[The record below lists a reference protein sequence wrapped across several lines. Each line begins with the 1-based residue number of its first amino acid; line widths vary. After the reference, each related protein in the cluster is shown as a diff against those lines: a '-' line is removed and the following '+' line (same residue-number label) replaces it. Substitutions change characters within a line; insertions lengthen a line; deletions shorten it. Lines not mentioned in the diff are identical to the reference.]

1 MAYKRRLKF
10 DKRIRFKKKMDI
22 MYILLLVVL
31 ASIGTGYAYIK
42 SDLNINGTANVT
54 AANWDVHFENLNVT
68 AGSVTA
74 STPADITDDTTVE
87 FAATLEEPNDY
98 YEFTVDVVN
107 GGSMDAMIN
116 NLSISPALTTA
127 QAEYLEYT
135 VTYSD
140 GIALE
145 NKQELKQGTSET
157 IKVRFSYI
165 ENYDKTNYPTEDQSF
180 TIEFSVNYTQAD
192 GTEMPV
198 AHPVSFADDDWLT
211 IVAAIQLGNTS
222 NYNVGDTK
230 EVDMGTFGT
239 HTLRIANKST
249 PEECFDTEFSE
260 TACGFVLE
268 FADIIT
274 THRMNPYTD
283 GTTDGDGNK
292 GGWPAS
298 EMRTYVNSDIYN
310 ALPEELRNGIINT
323 TVVSGHGNTVGETN
337 FTSTDKL
344 YLLSTHEV
352 WEDDDGN
359 YDTAYNN
366 TRQLDYYSSQNVTA
380 SSFSGAIKQRN
391 GSNYHWWMRSAASY
405 GNDEFYIVSSGGIWG
420 ANISGTTIGV
430 SPAFRIGVGDMT

>member
-22 MYILLLVVL
+22 MYILLLIVL

-74 STPADITDDTTVE
+74 TTPADITDDTTVE

-107 GGSMDAMIN
+107 GGSMDAMIDSF
-116 NLSISPALTTA
+116 SISPTLTTA
-127 QAEYLEYT
+127 QAKYLEYT
-135 VTYSD
+135 VAYSD
-140 GIALE
+140 GTSLE

-165 ENYDKTNYPTEDQSF
+165 ENSDKTNYPTEDQSF

-192 GTEMPV
+192 GSEIIV
-198 AHPVSFADDDWLT
+198 DHSFNSHSWET
-211 IVAAIQLGNTS
+211 IIANINSGNTS

-230 EVDMGTFGT
+230 EIDLGSFGI

-249 PEECFDTEFSE
+249 PTECSTADFSQ

-268 FADIIT
+268 FADIVLERKMASSDT
-274 THRMNPYTD
+274 NV
-283 GTTDGDGNK
+283 
-292 GGWPAS
+292 GGWPATS
-298 EMRTYVNSDIYN
+298 LRTYINNDLYN
-310 ALPEELRNGIINT
+310 AMPTVLKNSIIT
-323 TVVSGHGNTVGETN
+323 TKVISGHGKDDSSN
-337 FTSTDKL
+337 FESIDKL
-344 YLLSTHEV
+344 YLLSTKEV
-352 WEDDDGN
+352 WGKEGTTN
-359 YDTAYNN
+359 EVTRDTAEVE
-366 TRQLDYYSSQNVTA
+366 TRQLDYYKLIGVTTD
-380 SSFSGAIKQRN
+380 SNNGAIKKYEGNTKNWWLRTADSADSDDFIRVN
-391 GSNYHWWMRSAASY
+391 DTGHWGDSTADVSNW
-405 GNDEFYIVSSGGIWG
+405 I
-420 ANISGTTIGV
+420 
-430 SPAFRIGVGDMT
+430 SPAFRIGS